1 MAAVNMQ
8 MLHRIVLDAASA
20 HSVEEQVERL
30 VAQVREALSVAICSL
45 YQRLD
50 DGSLLLV
57 ANRGL
62 NPSVVQRICLGSGEG
77 LVGLVADSQLPLIQA
92 VASEHPAFRHFPE
105 SGESEY
111 PSFVGVPILNLG
123 STNGVL
129 VVQDR
134 LGRAFGE
141 DELSFLI
148 TIATQLG
155 PVLLRLAR
163 PLSQSAP
170 GGERLVK
177 GTAASGGKSI
187 GVVHMVVSDETLQL
201 LEQPESAGVETELSL
216 LARAISC
223 AHNEFEEART
233 QIIDDVPADI
243 IEIFDFYQ
251 LMLSGDQL
259 VASIEQ
265 RIRAGA
271 SAFAAVRASVD
282 ELVHAFDA
290 IDDEYLRARGE
301 DVRHIGNRLLANLLG
316 LSSAAPDEAS
326 RVVLL
331 GAMVSISD
339 IGMYQPEQL
348 AGIVCFHGSPLSHT
362 AMLARALGVPAV
374 VGTGPIDHI
383 QDGMQIIVDG
393 DSGNIVLA
401 PSRSTVATYKRLIE
415 AEGTYQQGLLQH
427 KDLPAETI
435 DGHRIT
441 LLANTGLLADA
452 APGKLRGAEGI
463 GLYRSEIPFLTAQ
476 SLPTEAEQLSIY
488 REILALYHPLP
499 VTMRTLD
506 VGGDKNLPYL
516 AISEENPALG
526 WRGIRFAL
534 DNRMIFTT
542 QLRAMLRASEGL
554 DNLQILLP
562 MVGEV
567 REIEAADTILT
578 ALVTELQDAGID
590 IRKPPLGIMIE
601 IPGIVAL
608 LPHIAEK
615 TDFVSVGTND
625 LTQYLL
631 AADRGNP
638 RIAARYDHLHPSVLQ
653 TLATIHDTNERL
665 GLKTTICGEMAAD
678 PLGVALLVGLGF
690 RQLSMNAFSLPRIR
704 ELIRSLRTDQTH
716 RLARLAL
723 GQRDGTDVRR
733 VVTEGLG
740 QQGIRLSIEN

>member
-1 MAAVNMQ
+1 VTAVNMQ

-30 VAQVREALSVAICSL
+30 VTQVRDALSVEICSL

-62 NPSVVQRICLGSGEG
+62 NPSVVQRISLAPGEG
-77 LVGLVADSQLPLIQA
+77 LVGLVADSQLPLVQT
-92 VASEHPAFRHFPE
+92 VACEHPAYRYFPE

-123 STNGVL
+123 SANGVL

-148 TIATQLG
+148 TIAAQLG

-163 PLSQSAP
+163 PLSQSAAD
-170 GGERLVK
+170 GERTMK

-187 GVVHMVVSDETLQL
+187 GVVQMVVSDETLQL
-201 LEQPESAGVETELSL
+201 LEQPQSTGIEAELSL
-216 LARAISC
+216 LARAI
-223 AHNEFEEART
+223 ARADKEFEEARS
-233 QIIDDVPADI
+233 QVKEDVPADI
-243 IEIFDFYQ
+243 LEIFDFYR

-282 ELVHAFDA
+282 ELIHAFDA

-301 DVRHIGNRLLANLLG
+301 DVRHIGNKLLANLLG
-316 LSSAAPDEAS
+316 LSSATSDEAS
-326 RVVLL
+326 QVVLL
-331 GAMVSISD
+331 GSMVSISD

-348 AGIVCFHGSPLSHT
+348 AAVVCFHGSPLSHT
-362 AMLARALGVPAV
+362 AMLARALGIPAV

-383 QDGMQIIVDG
+383 RDGMQIIVDG
-393 DSGNIVLA
+393 DAGSITLSPA
-401 PSRSTVATYKRLIE
+401 SSTVATYRQLIE
-415 AEGTYQQGLLQH
+415 EEGTYQQGLMAQN
-427 KDLPAETI
+427 DLPAETV
-435 DGHRIT
+435 DHERIT

-463 GLYRSEIPFLTAQ
+463 GLYRSEIPFLTAR

-488 REILALYHPLP
+488 RDILALYHPLP

-506 VGGDKNLPYL
+506 VGGDKSLPYL

-567 REIEAADTILT
+567 REIEEADAILT
-578 ALVTELQDAGID
+578 SLVAELRDAGVD
-590 IRKPPLGIMIE
+590 IRKPSLGIMVE
-601 IPGIVAL
+601 IPGIVPL
-608 LPHIAEK
+608 LPHIAGK
-615 TDFVSVGTND
+615 IDFVSVGTND

-638 RIAARYDHLHPSVLQ
+638 RLATRYDHLHPAVLQ
-653 TLATIHDTNERL
+653 TLATIQETNQRL
-665 GLKTTICGEMAAD
+665 GLQTTVCGEMAAD

-690 RQLSMNAFSLPRIR
+690 RKLSMNAFSLPRIR
-704 ELIRSLRTDQTH
+704 DLIRSLSAAETQH
-716 RLARLAL
+716 LARQAL
-723 GQRDGTDVRR
+723 QQPDGAGVRR
-733 VVTEGLG
+733 LVAERLG
-740 QQGIRLSIEN
+740 AQGIRLHV